1 MGSRTNE
8 ASGSSSAS
16 DVEKM
21 MAELGLHEEDLDDV
35 VFDEKAAPPEVARW
49 MAVARVHTDKPYN
62 QYWFF
67 KNMRAA
73 WDLARDVKFRPLED
87 NLYTLQFFC
96 LGDWERVMQEGPWNF
111 RGNAVIITPYD
122 GITKPTE
129 VKLDT
134 LDIWI

>member
-1 MGSRTNE
+1 MDKS
-8 ASGSSSAS
+8 ASSSGHAIT
-16 DVEKM
+16 DLEAM
-21 MAELGLHEEDLDDV
+21 MEELGLKEEDLQDV
-35 VFDEKAAPPEVARW
+35 VVEDDELPKEATRW
-49 MAVARVHTDKPYN
+49 MALARIHTDKPYS

-73 WDLARDVKFRPLED
+73 WDLAYDVKFRPLED

-96 LGDWERVMQEGPWNF
+96 LGDWERVMQEGLWNF

-122 GITKPTE
+122 GVTKPTE